1 MKRTYALEKGGP
13 KTLEF
18 SWGIGWKDFSVR
30 QDGDLIGSI
39 DTKEELK
46 QGREFTLKDGSRLF
60 VRLSTGI
67 MDSGFE
73 ILRDGK
79 PIEGSNADPVSRVK
93 SCFGLLLLLSI
104 FDILGAVITV
114 VFLPDETFARADALI
129 YGFVYMFFGFAYVF
143 LALMVKKPS
152 LTALYISITAIVLEI
167 LFGIGIMA
175 MSGGAGSVF
184 WAVIRVLVVIYFI
197 SSVKYFKEARNTS
210 LNV

>member
-1 MKRTYALEKGGP
+1 LKRTYALEKGGP

-114 VFLPDETFARADALI
+114 VFLPDESFARADALI
-129 YGFVYMFFGFAYVF
+129 Y
-143 LALMVKKPS
+143 
-152 LTALYISITAIVLEI
+152 
-167 LFGIGIMA
+167 
-175 MSGGAGSVF
+175 
-184 WAVIRVLVVIYFI
+184 
-197 SSVKYFKEARNTS
+197 
-210 LNV
+210 